1 MRRRL
6 LPRRLSAPAARRPP
20 LSQARPVAKPSPAKL
35 SVDCP
40 HCGFKQM
47 EYAAAKST
55 MCRQCGAHFVPSAP
69 RVELRLRPKGE
80 PVEIISDPSLFRKLE
95 GFWTK
100 HHSSVIECFDCKA
113 TQEISSAATSTICP
127 KCSKH
132 IDLRDYKIT
141 TSFSRSI
148 RTHGQVHLTAKGD
161 LSSSSVTC
169 RSALIEGKMRGNV
182 HCLGTATINF
192 SGKIPGRLTAE
203 HVLVERKSE
212 VQFFRRIRVKSI
224 EIRGRMTG
232 EIIAEGAVIIHRGA
246 MLDGNVTAKSI
257 SVEKG
262 GIFSGQLIIGNA
274 GLTQAE
280 LLPELKLTV
289 TVPEEMISPAV
300 VPHPLP
306 AT

>member
-1 MRRRL
+1 
-6 LPRRLSAPAARRPP
+6 
-20 LSQARPVAKPSPAKL
+20 
-35 SVDCP
+35 
-40 HCGFKQM
+40 M

-69 RVELRLRPKGE
+69 KMEVRLRPKEE
-80 PVEIISDPSLFRKLE
+80 PIESVAESSVFRKLE
-95 GFWTK
+95 GFWAK
-100 HHSSVIECFDCKA
+100 HHSSIIECFDCKA
-113 TQEISSAATSTICP
+113 TQEISSAASSTICP

-148 RTHGQVHLTAKGD
+148 RTHGQVHLTSKGD

-169 RSALIEGKMRGNV
+169 RSALIEGKMRGNLQ
-182 HCLGTATINF
+182 CLGTATINF
-192 SGKIPGRLTAE
+192 NGKIPGRLTAT
-203 HVLVERKSE
+203 HVLVERKSV
-212 VQFFRRIRVKSI
+212 VQFFRRVRVKSI
-224 EIRGRMTG
+224 EIRGHVTG
-232 EIIAEGAVIIHRGA
+232 EIIAEAAVVIHRNA
-246 MLDGNVTAKSI
+246 VLDGNVTAKSF

-262 GIFSGQLIIGNA
+262 GIFCGQLIIGSA

-280 LLPELKLTV
+280 LLPETSPAE
-289 TVPEEMISPAV
+289 TAASDAIAPAV

>member
-1 MRRRL
+1 
-6 LPRRLSAPAARRPP
+6 
-20 LSQARPVAKPSPAKL
+20 
-35 SVDCP
+35 
-40 HCGFKQM
+40 M

-69 RVELRLRPKGE
+69 KVEVRLRPKRE
-80 PVEIISDPSLFRKLE
+80 AVENVADPSIFRKLE

-148 RTHGQVHLTAKGD
+148 RTHGQIHITAKGD

-169 RSALIEGKMRGNV
+169 RSALIEGKLRGNL
-182 HCLGTATINF
+182 HCLDTATINF
-192 SGKIPGRLTAE
+192 IGKIPGRLTAE
-203 HVLVERKSE
+203 HVLVERKSV
-212 VQFFRRIRVKSI
+212 VQFFRGVRVKSI

-232 EIIAEGAVIIHRGA
+232 EIVAEAAVIIHRNAKLEG
-246 MLDGNVTAKSI
+246 DVTAKSI

-262 GIFSGQLIIGNA
+262 GIFCGQLIIGSA

-280 LLPELKLTV
+280 LLPESKPALTAE
-289 TVPEEMISPAV
+289 PEVIPPVV

>member
-1 MRRRL
+1 
-6 LPRRLSAPAARRPP
+6 
-20 LSQARPVAKPSPAKL
+20 
-35 SVDCP
+35 
-40 HCGFKQM
+40 M

-69 RVELRLRPKGE
+69 KLEVRLRPKDE
-80 PVEIISDPSLFRKLE
+80 QPLETLADPSLFRKLE
-95 GFWTK
+95 GFWNK
-100 HHSSVIECFDCKA
+100 HHSSHIACFDCKA

-148 RTHGQVHLTAKGD
+148 RTHGQIHLTAKGD

-169 RSALIEGKMRGNV
+169 RSALIEGKMRGNLQ
-182 HCLGTATINF
+182 CLGTATINF
-192 SGKIPGRLTAE
+192 IGKIPGRLTAE
-203 HVLVERKSE
+203 HVLVERKSD

-232 EIIAEGAVIIHRGA
+232 EIVAEGAVVIHRNA
-246 MLDGNVTAKSI
+246 VLDGDVTAKAI

-262 GIFSGQLIIGNA
+262 GIFSGQLIIGSV

-280 LLPELKLTV
+280 LLPEPKPAV
-289 TVPEEMISPAV
+289 TTSPDAIVPEV

>member
-1 MRRRL
+1 
-6 LPRRLSAPAARRPP
+6 
-20 LSQARPVAKPSPAKL
+20 VAKPSPAKV

-55 MCRQCGAHFVPSAP
+55 MCRQCGAHFVPLAP
-69 RVELRLRPKGE
+69 KVQVRLRPKDEPIE
-80 PVEIISDPSLFRKLE
+80 PVADLSLLRKLE
-95 GFWTK
+95 GFWSK
-100 HHSSVIECFDCKA
+100 HHSAIIECFDCKA
-113 TQEISSAATSTICP
+113 TQEISSAAHSTICP

-148 RTHGQVHLTAKGD
+148 RTNGQIHLTAKGD
-161 LSSSSVTC
+161 LSSSNVLC
-169 RSALIEGKMRGNV
+169 RAALIEGKLRGNL
-182 HCLGTATINF
+182 HCLGRATINF
-192 SGKIPGRLTAE
+192 TGKIPGKLTAE
-203 HVLVERKSE
+203 HILVERKSV
-212 VQFFRRIRVKSI
+212 VQFFRRVRVKSI
-224 EIRGRMTG
+224 EIHGRMTG
-232 EIIAEGAVIIHRGA
+232 EIVAEGAVVIHRNA

-262 GIFSGQLIIGNA
+262 GIFCGQLIIGSA

-280 LLPELKLTV
+280 LLPESKPMV
-289 TVPEEMISPAV
+289 KAESEAIPPVV

-306 AT
+306 AI

>member
-1 MRRRL
+1 
-6 LPRRLSAPAARRPP
+6 
-20 LSQARPVAKPSPAKL
+20 
-35 SVDCP
+35 
-40 HCGFKQM
+40 M

-69 RVELRLRPKGE
+69 KVEVRLRPKDE
-80 PVEIISDPSLFRKLE
+80 PVESIADPSLFRKFE

-100 HHSSVIECFDCKA
+100 HTNSIIECFDCKA

-132 IDLRDYKIT
+132 IDLRDYKIS

-148 RTHGQVHLTAKGD
+148 RTHGQIHLTAKGD
-161 LSSSSVTC
+161 LSSSNVTC
-169 RSALIEGKMRGNV
+169 RSALIEGKLRGNL
-182 HCLGTATINF
+182 HCLDTATINF
-192 SGKIPGRLTAE
+192 AGKIPGRLTAE
-203 HVLVERKSE
+203 HILVERKSV
-212 VQFFRRIRVKSI
+212 VQFFRRVRVKSI

-232 EIIAEGAVIIHRGA
+232 EIVAEGAVVIHRNA
-246 MLDGNVTAKSI
+246 MLDGDVTAKSI

-262 GIFSGQLIIGNA
+262 GIFCGQLVIGSA

-280 LLPELKLTV
+280 LLPEQKPAIAAT
-289 TVPEEMISPAV
+289 PEEAVPPAV

>member
-1 MRRRL
+1 M
-6 LPRRLSAPAARRPP
+6 
-20 LSQARPVAKPSPAKL
+20 AKPSPAKV

-55 MCRQCGAHFVPSAP
+55 MCRQCGAHFVPLAP
-69 RVELRLRPKGE
+69 KVQVRLRSKDEPIE
-80 PVEIISDPSLFRKLE
+80 PVADLSLLRKLE
-95 GFWTK
+95 GFWSK
-100 HHSSVIECFDCKA
+100 HHSAIIECFDCKA
-113 TQEISSAATSTICP
+113 TQEISSAAHSTICP

-148 RTHGQVHLTAKGD
+148 RTNGQVHLAAKGD
-161 LSSSSVTC
+161 LSSSNVLC
-169 RSALIEGKMRGNV
+169 RTALIEGKLRGNL
-182 HCLGTATINF
+182 HCLGRATINF
-192 SGKIPGRLTAE
+192 TGKIPGKLTAE
-203 HVLVERKSE
+203 HILVERKSV
-212 VQFFRRIRVKSI
+212 VQFFRRVRVKSI
-224 EIRGRMTG
+224 EIHGRMTG
-232 EIIAEGAVIIHRGA
+232 EIVAEGTVIIHRNA

-262 GIFSGQLIIGNA
+262 GIFCGQLIIGSA

-280 LLPELKLTV
+280 LLPESK
-289 TVPEEMISPAV
+289 PAV
-300 VPHPLP
+300 RAESEAIPPAMVSHPLP

>member
-1 MRRRL
+1 
-6 LPRRLSAPAARRPP
+6 
-20 LSQARPVAKPSPAKL
+20 
-35 SVDCP
+35 
-40 HCGFKQM
+40 M

-55 MCRQCGAHFVPSAP
+55 MCRQCGAHFVPLAP
-69 RVELRLRPKGE
+69 KFEVRLRPKDE
-80 PVEIISDPSLFRKLE
+80 PVETVADPSLFRKFE

-169 RSALIEGKMRGNV
+169 RSALIEGKLRGNL

-203 HVLVERKSE
+203 HVLVERKSV
-212 VQFFRRIRVKSI
+212 VQFFRRVRVKSI
-224 EIRGRMTG
+224 EIRGQVTG
-232 EIIAEGAVIIHRGA
+232 EIVAEAAVIIHRGA
-246 MLDGNVTAKSI
+246 MLDGDVTAKSI

-262 GIFSGQLIIGNA
+262 GIFCGQLIIGNA

-280 LLPELKLTV
+280 LLPEAKPAV
-289 TVPEEMISPAV
+289 AAESEAEMPPAV

>member
-1 MRRRL
+1 
-6 LPRRLSAPAARRPP
+6 
-20 LSQARPVAKPSPAKL
+20 
-35 SVDCP
+35 
-40 HCGFKQM
+40 M

-69 RVELRLRPKGE
+69 KLEVRLRPKDE
-80 PVEIISDPSLFRKLE
+80 PLESIGDPSLFRKLE

-132 IDLRDYKIT
+132 IDLRDYKIA
-141 TSFSRSI
+141 TSFSRTI

-161 LSSSSVTC
+161 LSSSNVTC
-169 RSALIEGKMRGNV
+169 RSALIEGKLRGNL

-192 SGKIPGRLTAE
+192 IGKIPGRLTAE
-203 HVLVERKSE
+203 HVLVERKSV
-212 VQFFRRIRVKSI
+212 VQFFRRVRVKSI
-224 EIRGRMTG
+224 EIRGQVTG
-232 EIIAEGAVIIHRGA
+232 EIVAEAGVVIHGHA

-262 GIFSGQLIIGNA
+262 GIFCGQLIIGNA

-280 LLPELKLTV
+280 LLPEAKPAVPAT
-289 TVPEEMISPAV
+289 PEEIPPAV